1 MFLELKSDNDYK
13 EAYFEMLKYRL
24 AHASLELEG
33 IDDDLATTDQSWK
46 IYNQLS
52 AINYVF
58 NPKNNHSFCM
68 NHMEFTSFVC
78 EIATIVS
85 GGEISDFRK
94 TRAEVNGSIV
104 PRSKASMV
112 RNNLW
117 YLIDDYNYQIKNAKS
132 EDELFEIEALFHI
145 RLLHIHPFEDANGRT
160 ARILLT
166 YNLAKNDLAPCIIT
180 KTMKDEYCNYIE
192 NSDYK
197 SLALMF
203 KNLSH
208 LELSNML
215 TLYKQLDSKG
225 YIETNLMNDE
235 QEKEYKK
242 VLKKL

>member
-24 AHASLELEG
+24 AYASLELEG

-58 NPKNNHSFCM
+58 NSNKNHSFYM
-68 NHMEFTSFVC
+68 KHTEFTNFVC
-78 EIATIVS
+78 EIATLVS
-85 GGEISDFRK
+85 GGEINGFRK

-112 RNNLW
+112 RNDLW
-117 YLIDDYNYQIKNAKS
+117 YLIDDYNYQIKNAKD
-132 EDELFEIEALFHI
+132 EDKLFEIEALFHI
-145 RLLHIHPFEDANGRT
+145 RFLHIHPFEDANGRT

-166 YNLAKNDLAPCIIT
+166 YNLAKNNLAPCIIT
-180 KTMKDEYCNYIE
+180 KNMKNEYCNYIE
-192 NSDYK
+192 HSDYK

-203 KNLSH
+203 KKLSS
-208 LELSNML
+208 LELNNMIA
-215 TLYKQLDSKG
+215 LYKELDNKG
-225 YIETNLMNDE
+225 CIETNLMNEE

-242 VLKKL
+242 IIKKL